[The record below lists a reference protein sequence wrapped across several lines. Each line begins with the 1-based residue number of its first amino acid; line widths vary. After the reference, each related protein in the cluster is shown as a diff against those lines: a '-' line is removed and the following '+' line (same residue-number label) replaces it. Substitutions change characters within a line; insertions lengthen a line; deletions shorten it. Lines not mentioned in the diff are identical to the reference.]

1 MIYGYKN
8 IWKVAGPI
16 LLGMVIQQLIG
27 VTDVVFLGRV
37 GQAELGASAIAGLY
51 YITIYM
57 LGVGFGV
64 GVQILIA
71 RLNGRGHYHR
81 IAPVFYQ
88 AMGLMLGFAAAA
100 IVVSYLLTPWALP
113 LLISSPRVLA
123 AARDYLHFRVW
134 GFVFAFAVIVFRAFY
149 VGIVNTRILSW
160 SAGIMLIVNVV
171 GNYLLI
177 FGNFGF
183 PEMGIGGAALASV
196 IAEAV
201 SAAVFVVYTRYKV
214 NVSRYGL
221 DAFYGYDPHLVKKI
235 FSVSV
240 WTTIQLFVS
249 FATWFFFFVAIE
261 HIGELELAASNVLR
275 SISTMLYMV
284 VGALGAAASSL
295 TANLVGQ
302 ERVKQVGPTCGRIIR
317 LGFVIELAA
326 TVIYVANVWYVVVWR
341 QSSLAWCWSTEYFYN
356 FMMMLFSYWY
366 LRRKK
371 LIF

>member
-123 AARDYLHFRVW
+123 ARGTICISACGVSSLPLPSSF
-134 GFVFAFAVIVFRAFY
+134 FA
-149 VGIVNTRILSW
+149 
-160 SAGIMLIVNVV
+160 
-171 GNYLLI
+171 
-177 FGNFGF
+177 
-183 PEMGIGGAALASV
+183 
-196 IAEAV
+196 
-201 SAAVFVVYTRYKV
+201 
-214 NVSRYGL
+214 
-221 DAFYGYDPHLVKKI
+221 
-235 FSVSV
+235 
-240 WTTIQLFVS
+240 LFTS
-249 FATWFFFFVAIE
+249 
-261 HIGELELAASNVLR
+261 
-275 SISTMLYMV
+275 
-284 VGALGAAASSL
+284 ASSI
-295 TANLVGQ
+295 
-302 ERVKQVGPTCGRIIR
+302 P
-317 LGFVIELAA
+317 GF
-326 TVIYVANVWYVVVWR
+326 
-341 QSSLAWCWSTEYFYN
+341 
-356 FMMMLFSYWY
+356 
-366 LRRKK
+366 
-371 LIF
+371 

>member
-183 PEMGIGGAALASV
+183 RNGDRRRRAGVGDCRSGFRRRFRRLYPVQSQC
-196 IAEAV
+196 
-201 SAAVFVVYTRYKV
+201 F
-214 NVSRYGL
+214 
-221 DAFYGYDPHLVKKI
+221 P
-235 FSVSV
+235 
-240 WTTIQLFVS
+240 
-249 FATWFFFFVAIE
+249 
-261 HIGELELAASNVLR
+261 LR
-275 SISTMLYMV
+275 
-284 VGALGAAASSL
+284 A
-295 TANLVGQ
+295 
-302 ERVKQVGPTCGRIIR
+302 
-317 LGFVIELAA
+317 
-326 TVIYVANVWYVVVWR
+326 
-341 QSSLAWCWSTEYFYN
+341 
-356 FMMMLFSYWY
+356 
-366 LRRKK
+366 
-371 LIF
+371 

>member
-123 AARDYLHFRVW
+123 AARDYLHFRVG
-134 GFVFAFAVIVFRAFY
+134 GFVFAFAVIVFRAF
-149 VGIVNTRILSW
+149 TS
-160 SAGIMLIVNVV
+160 
-171 GNYLLI
+171 
-177 FGNFGF
+177 
-183 PEMGIGGAALASV
+183 
-196 IAEAV
+196 
-201 SAAVFVVYTRYKV
+201 
-214 NVSRYGL
+214 
-221 DAFYGYDPHLVKKI
+221 
-235 FSVSV
+235 
-240 WTTIQLFVS
+240 
-249 FATWFFFFVAIE
+249 
-261 HIGELELAASNVLR
+261 
-275 SISTMLYMV
+275 
-284 VGALGAAASSL
+284 ASSI
-295 TANLVGQ
+295 
-302 ERVKQVGPTCGRIIR
+302 P
-317 LGFVIELAA
+317 GF
-326 TVIYVANVWYVVVWR
+326 
-341 QSSLAWCWSTEYFYN
+341 
-356 FMMMLFSYWY
+356 
-366 LRRKK
+366 
-371 LIF
+371 